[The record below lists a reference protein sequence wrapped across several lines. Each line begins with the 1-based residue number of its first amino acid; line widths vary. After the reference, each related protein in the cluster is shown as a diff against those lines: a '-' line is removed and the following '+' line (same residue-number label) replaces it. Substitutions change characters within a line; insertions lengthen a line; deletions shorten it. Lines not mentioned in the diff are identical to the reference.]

1 MKHACLSFTG
11 HAAWPDWP
19 LIREGKRRTIR
30 PAGPLISDNS
40 EAVLVAAEEG
50 AGIAFI
56 PDWLA
61 GPTLRTGRLAEVLP
75 GWSSKGDGGVHAIL
89 PPGRLIPAKTRLFVD
104 EITKSIKA
112 DWAGHSRA

>member
-1 MKHACLSFTG
+1 LAGDK
-11 HAAWPDWP
+11 
-19 LIREGKRRTIR
+19 RGKRQTIR

-61 GPTLRTGRLAEVLP
+61 GPTLRMGRLVEVLP
-75 GWSSKGDGGVHAIL
+75 GRRPRHSAAWAVDTGEDEAFRGRDHNIDQ
-89 PPGRLIPAKTRLFVD
+89 GRLGRL
-104 EITKSIKA
+104 
-112 DWAGHSRA
+112 

>member
-1 MKHACLSFTG
+1 
-11 HAAWPDWP
+11 
-19 LIREGKRRTIR
+19 
-30 PAGPLISDNS
+30 
-40 EAVLVAAEEG
+40 VLVAALEG

-61 GPTLRTGRLAEVLP
+61 GPTLREGRLVEVLL
-75 GWSSKGDGGVHAIL
+75 GWGSKGDGGVYAIL